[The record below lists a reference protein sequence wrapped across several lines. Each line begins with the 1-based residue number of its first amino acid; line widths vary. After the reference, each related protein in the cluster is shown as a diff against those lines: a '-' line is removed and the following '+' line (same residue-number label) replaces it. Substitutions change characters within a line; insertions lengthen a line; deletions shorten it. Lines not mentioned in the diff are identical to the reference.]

1 MNQGMRATNLD
12 GWTLLSIWRTS
23 ETKRVLAG
31 AFVLLLQE
39 NSEMASISCSLCAS
53 GERVHQLFVMILPL
67 SRTLGP
73 VTVDG
78 AWLALCTTCSIGLID
93 GWRSGRH

>member
-1 MNQGMRATNLD
+1 MKQGMRITNLD
-12 GWTLLSIWRTS
+12 GWTLLSIWRIS
-23 ETKRVLAG
+23 ETKRGSAG

-39 NSEMASISCSLCAS
+39 NSETVSISCSRCAS

-67 SRTLGP
+67 SPMLGP

-78 AWLALCTTCSIGLID
+78 AWLVLCTTCSIALID
-93 GWRSGRH
+93 GWRSARH